1 MKVVRRALKCLY
13 LNAIRGRFWS
23 KTLKRFTPALSL
35 SLGKGGRRG
44 GWGTM
49 LLPCRGRY
57 IAVILMCE

>member
-35 SLGKGGRRG
+35 SLSAKGGG
-44 GWGTM
+44 GEGGVQ
-49 LLPCRGRY
+49 CCYHVVVG
-57 IAVILMCE
+57 I